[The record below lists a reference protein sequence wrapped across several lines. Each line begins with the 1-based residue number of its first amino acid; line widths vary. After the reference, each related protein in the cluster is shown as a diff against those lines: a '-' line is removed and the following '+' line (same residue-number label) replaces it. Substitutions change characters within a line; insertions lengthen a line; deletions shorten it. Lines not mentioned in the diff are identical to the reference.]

1 MPGGR
6 RKDSQSLRSGLRF
19 PVTIVLAALGLV
31 GVQVVL
37 YMSYFYTPVQ
47 ISPGTLWVVTPDAG
61 APINLYES
69 YRIFFIHLP
78 SAYATALCCLL
89 ALAGGVMWLMSRK
102 PKWEA
107 LTVAAS
113 EVGIV
118 VGAMVLLTGTLW
130 ADYAWGSGRLGSGWN
145 WEPRLTTMLILWLA
159 FAALLVL
166 RKAMDT
172 PRQRSMMTAVYG
184 ILLGPLYPLVSKAI
198 EIGQTSHP
206 ESFSDLL
213 SAPEIALTKNL
224 AGIGVTLA
232 LLAMV
237 ALRYQWNRVGQQIEE
252 ERAA

>member
-1 MPGGR
+1 MATTSR
-6 RKDSQSLRSGLRF
+6 NHYL
-19 PVTIVLAALGLV
+19 TIVLAVLGFI
-31 GVQVVL
+31 GVQTVL
-37 YMSYFYTPVQ
+37 YMSYFYTPTQ
-47 ISPGTLWVVTPDAG
+47 ITPGTLWVVTPDGG

-78 SAYATALCCLL
+78 SAYATAICCLL
-89 ALAGGVMWLMSRK
+89 ALVGGVMWLLSRK
-102 PKWEA
+102 PRWEA

-113 EVGIV
+113 EVGLG
-118 VGAMVLLTGTLW
+118 VGAMVLVTGTLW

-172 PRQRSMMTAVYG
+172 PKQRSMMTAVYG
-184 ILLGPLYPLVSKAI
+184 ILLGLLYPLVSKAI

-206 ESFSDLL
+206 KSFSDLL
-213 SAPEIALTKNL
+213 SAPEIAMTRNV
-224 AGIGVTLA
+224 ASIGVGLA
-232 LLAMV
+232 LLALV
-237 ALRYQWNRVGQQIEE
+237 ALRYQWNRLGQQIEE